1 MDTCIVCNKVKTEI
15 GNWVRL
21 DDDQMQIAENQ
32 NNIEGSLCP
41 DCKKKDEEIE
51 EIILNEGLMGLA

>member
-1 MDTCIVCNKVKTEI
+1 MKTEI